1 MQTQWKLDATLRQY
15 RKTPLALA
23 RASGLSKSTVY
34 NIVHGKAK
42 GIELETLDKIMAG
55 LEQLTG
61 QKMLVQDVL
70 NRENKNS
77 ALLESLLKNAK
88 PFDAKNIECLLP
100 DWTPEEIQTDEQ
112 FWQEY
117 EQEKQVQLQLR
128 KQRDADLE
136 QLLEDVLREG
146 IK

>member
-88 PFDAKNIECLLP
+88 SFDAKNIECLLP